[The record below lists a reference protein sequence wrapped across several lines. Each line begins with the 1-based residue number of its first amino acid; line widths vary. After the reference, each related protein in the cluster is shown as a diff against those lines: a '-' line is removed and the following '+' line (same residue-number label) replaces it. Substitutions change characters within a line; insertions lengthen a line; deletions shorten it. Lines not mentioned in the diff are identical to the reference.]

1 MTRKSGIEE
10 LKHGKPI
17 TVDMMP
23 PGLRDIHVTDEEI
36 IAYLLDGRTV
46 SVPLAWSWRLSEATP
61 EQRNRFHIIGDGQ
74 GVHWPD
80 VDEDIS
86 IRGMLYGIPAKKPKR

>member
-17 TVDMMP
+17 AVDMMP

-36 IAYLLDGRTV
+36 IAYLLDGRTI